1 MKKFSRNE
9 RKRQQ
14 DSLQC
19 TDQGLNMLEE
29 RITALLS
36 NTDHTSMTLVQ
47 HGQAACR
54 LLTMMLHLLELRK
67 EYEKSDESNAEAL
80 RILKLYGV
88 DEREN

>member
-1 MKKFSRNE
+1 MKKSSRSE

-19 TDQGLNMLEE
+19 TDQRLNMLEE

-36 NTDHTSMTLVQ
+36 NTDHTSMTPVQ
-47 HGQAACR
+47 RGQAACR

-67 EYEKSDESNAEAL
+67 EYAESDESNAEAL